1 MWSNKK
7 RKDEPSSKRLQS
19 SKKKK
24 SRGLFQRRKNNQP
37 CKTPDG
43 LGQITTPN
51 VHDMEPNNQNNK
63 PEQKD
68 EYEQNDALMKVNG
81 KQRKLTKK
89 EQMEQEFGVK
99 YNYICDIG
107 AGAFG
112 KVVKVTKKK
121 SASNGHSNGHGH
133 THSKSNGKKP
143 SDADKVYAIKIV
155 DNIFTSL
162 AKAKRFLREIR
173 ILRIL
178 SQHESI
184 VELIDLVPPPNP
196 LKFNKLSIVFE
207 FMPTDLK
214 KIFRSK
220 QYFSNLH
227 IEYILYQILLGLK
240 FCHTAGI
247 YMHFHRIFRYIL
259 PRSHL

>member
-1 MWSNKK
+1 MFLGIWQPQNRGKRCDQRNPKK
-7 RKDEPSSKRLQS
+7 KGTKTLK
-19 SKKKK
+19 SKK
-24 SRGLFQRRKNNQP
+24 G
-37 CKTPDG
+37 
-43 LGQITTPN
+43 
-51 VHDMEPNNQNNK
+51 
-63 PEQKD
+63 
-68 EYEQNDALMKVNG
+68 
-81 KQRKLTKK
+81 
-89 EQMEQEFGVK
+89 
-99 YNYICDIG
+99 
-107 AGAFG
+107 
-112 KVVKVTKKK
+112 
-121 SASNGHSNGHGH
+121 
-133 THSKSNGKKP
+133 
-143 SDADKVYAIKIV
+143 SDADNKKKVYYAIKIV

-247 YMHFHRIFRYIL
+247 SYSKFFFFPSFSTSFSKWTYSEFFMFDYF
-259 PRSHL
+259 